1 MGRMS
6 GLLWVL
12 AVSALVSL
20 APFDRPARANELDIW
35 YYQCMEDEESSERL
49 CTTEIATSAGDQDFL
64 VYFVHSKG
72 GKSPLVV
79 SGDEQDF
86 SSLTIRVDDKD
97 ALNADECDVGF
108 CYFKVEKSAKL
119 LKLFRKG
126 RRARISILDGRLDTI
141 LDAEI
146 TLRGFTASYAKH

>member
-1 MGRMS
+1 MS
-6 GLLWVL
+6 EFLWVL
-12 AVSALVSL
+12 VVFALVL
-20 APFDRPARANELDIW
+20 FAPLDGPARANELEIW
-35 YYQCMEDEESSERL
+35 YYQCMEDEENSERI

-79 SGDEQDF
+79 SGDEQEF

-97 ALNADECDVGF
+97 AFDADECDIGL
-108 CYFKVEKSAKL
+108 CYFKIEKSAKL

-126 RRARISILDGRLDTI
+126 RRARISILDDRLGTI
-141 LDAEI
+141 LDTEI
-146 TLRGFTASYAKH
+146 TLRGFSASYAKH